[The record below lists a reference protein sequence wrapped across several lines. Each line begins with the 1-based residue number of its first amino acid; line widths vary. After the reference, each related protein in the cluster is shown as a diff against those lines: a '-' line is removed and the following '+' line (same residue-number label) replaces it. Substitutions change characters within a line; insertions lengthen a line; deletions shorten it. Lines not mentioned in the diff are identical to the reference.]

1 MKKKIIEEKER
12 RKIANISPEEAY
24 DRYSRAKAN
33 LQSKNAQL
41 EIIKENV
48 EKLEG
53 DLKSRR
59 KRWKVFRKHIVEM
72 STHTFDEILQLKGS
86 SGGLDFDHKSKSLN
100 LVVQKDNSNEMSQT
114 RDVKALSGGERSFV
128 TLSLLLALGERLE
141 TPFRVMDEFDVFL
154 DAVSRK
160 IALTTLVDIAKK
172 MDHRQFILITPQD
185 LSNITPD
192 DKVRIFKLN
201 PPARSN
207 TVGGLTQ
214 QTLD

>member
-1 MKKKIIEEKER
+1 
-12 RKIANISPEEAY
+12 
-24 DRYSRAKAN
+24 
-33 LQSKNAQL
+33 
-41 EIIKENV
+41 
-48 EKLEG
+48 
-53 DLKSRR
+53 
-59 KRWKVFRKHIVEM
+59 M

-160 IALTTLVDIAKK
+160 IALMTLVEIAKK

-207 TVGGLTQ
+207 AVGGLTQ